1 MEDGFRIGIIG
12 GAGKMGNLF
21 KNLFQKKGYEVLISD
36 INQGISK
43 EELFKKCK
51 LIIISVP
58 MDVFQDVVFEIA
70 KFVEPHHW
78 IMDVCSLKY
87 EPAKYMK
94 KNFLKGEIL
103 ATHPLFGPFEKNLK
117 GKIIAYYPL
126 RGKKFM
132 KWFVKT
138 MEEEGLKLVKIS
150 PKKHDEIMGLVQV
163 LNHFWLILLGKV
175 IKDCGFKI
183 EEVFSLATPSFL
195 RQLNILRRLAWQDA
209 SLYAKIQLENPL
221 GKKFRKLLCRNCQ
234 SLSQALNF
242 DKTEEREKVFKE
254 FFLNAKEIAKKLNE
268 LFTLDPDF
276 DIEEESN
283 TE

>member
-1 MEDGFRIGIIG
+1 MEDGFKIGIIG

-36 INQGISK
+36 INQGVSK

-58 MDVFQDVVFEIA
+58 MEVFENVVFEIA

-94 KNFLKGEIL
+94 KYLLRGELL
-103 ATHPLFGPFEKNLK
+103 ATHPLFGPFEKSLK

-126 RGKKFM
+126 RGKEFV

-138 MEEEGLKLVKIS
+138 MEEEGLKLVEIP
-150 PKKHDEIMGLVQV
+150 PKRHDEIMGLVQV
-163 LNHFWLILLGKV
+163 LNHFWLILLAKV
-175 IKDCGFKI
+175 IKDSGFKI

-195 RQLNILRRLAWQDA
+195 RQLNVLRRLAWQDT

-234 SLSQALNF
+234 SLSKALNS
-242 DKTEEREKVFKE
+242 DKPEERERAFRE
-254 FFLNAKEIAKKLNE
+254 FFLNAKEIAQRLHS

-276 DIEEESN
+276 DIKKESH